1 MQIADIGDLLFDFS
15 IDRGGTFTD
24 IFCQVY
30 CRKPRPNK
38 PYYEGVEGL
47 EDYFPEDQN
56 EQPRFIENHI
66 HKLLSEDS
74 HYDDAPREGIRKI
87 LSTYLQ
93 REIPR
98 EKVPAAQI
106 RSIRMGTTVATNAL
120 LEKKG
125 ARTGLVITK
134 GNSKKE
140 KQKELLSF
148 YI

>member
-1 MQIADIGDLLFDFS
+1 MQQSSDIGDLLFDFS

-24 IFCQVY
+24 IYCQVY
-30 CRKPRPNK
+30 LRKPKPLK

-47 EDYFPEDQN
+47 EDCSPEDEN
-56 EQPRFIENHI
+56 EPPKLLENYI
-66 HKLLSEDS
+66 YKLLSEDF

-87 LSTYLQ
+87 LCTFLQ

-125 ARTGLVITK
+125 ARTGLIITK
-134 GNSKKE
+134 GR
-140 KQKELLSF
+140 
-148 YI
+148 